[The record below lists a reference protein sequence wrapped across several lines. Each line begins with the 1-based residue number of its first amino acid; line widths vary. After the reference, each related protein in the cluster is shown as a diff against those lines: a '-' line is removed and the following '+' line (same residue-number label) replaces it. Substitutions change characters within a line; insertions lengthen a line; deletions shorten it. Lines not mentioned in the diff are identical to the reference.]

1 MFTSLLT
8 HLNWLHI
15 VVATVAYFV
24 LGALWYSKI
33 LFVGPWIKGHQ
44 IDVNNPDAKKG
55 VALVMAGSFVLFFV
69 TTTGIA
75 ILQELIPAYHADVIH
90 AVKYSLLMGFLFSFS
105 TMSIGYL
112 YTMKPL
118 SVHLIDG
125 LYHVTGITI
134 AGLIL
139 ALWK

>member
-15 VVATVAYFV
+15 IVATVAYFA

-33 LFVGPWIKGHQ
+33 LFVNPWIKGHN
-44 IDVNNPDAKKG
+44 IDINNPDAKKG
-55 VALVMAGSFVLFFV
+55 VALVMLGSFVFFLL

-75 ILQELIPAYHADVIH
+75 ILQQLIPSYHLNAVH
-90 AVKYSLLMGFLFSFS
+90 AVKYSLLIGFLFSFS

-112 YTMKPL
+112 YTLKPL